1 MHVTFDLPV
10 TPGQSESGPYSCF
23 ILAQAFH
30 KAAQFSGL
38 IALEPFGKLMRPSSR
53 KRLTNSRACW
63 ATLAIA
69 GESCSRAFTKAFCL
83 PSRAAGSCNS
93 HQVAWRGEGKTS
105 LGTPDT
111 AGGRAICRCRVA
123 QRWTAPLDPR

>member
-1 MHVTFDLPV
+1 MHVTFDPPV

-30 KAAQFSGL
+30 KAAQCSGL
-38 IALEPFGKLMRPSSR
+38 IALEPFGKLIGRRSR

-93 HQVAWRGEGKTS
+93 HQVAVSPSIDVCATS
-105 LGTPDT
+105 NRQVQFKVPITNFN
-111 AGGRAICRCRVA
+111 
-123 QRWTAPLDPR
+123 